1 MHLIP
6 VAAIYCA
13 SYFRPSADYR
23 LGRLW
28 INGHRLSDEA
38 EE

>member
-1 MHLIP
+1 MHLTP
-6 VAAIYCA
+6 VATIYCA

-23 LGRLW
+23 LGGHG
-28 INGHRLSDEA
+28 INGHRLLDEA